1 MIKTFKRTSYLKLL
15 TEHLAIP
22 KPPIQVILGPR
33 QVGKTTAILHY
44 LKGWKGLSFYHTA
57 DQVSPPDAAW
67 IEARWKE
74 ARHKSVS
81 KNRGILVFDEIQKVP
96 RWSEVVK
103 KCFDEDRRNKF
114 SLNVVLLGSSSLLVQ
129 RGLTES
135 LAGRFEII
143 PFPHWSFSECRDC
156 FDISFDEYVFYG
168 GYPGA
173 LQILLD
179 SGRDVERWSA
189 YVRDTLIETVLNK
202 DILLLTP
209 VTKPALF
216 RQVFSLSC
224 LHPAE
229 ILSLNKMLGQLQ
241 EAGNA
246 STILSYLKLL
256 DAAMLLKPLERF
268 SGNRIRQKI
277 SSPKLVL
284 LNNALINASFPRK
297 FNETKK
303 NDSQWGR
310 LVENVVGAA
319 LVNNN
324 AGRAV
329 EIFYWRDRDHEI
341 DFVLRKGEEVLGIEV
356 KTGGRQHP
364 KGSAPFLKKFPA
376 SRVITTCV
384 GGGDIP
390 AEALVSMSAE
400 EIFHADKFR
409 GHTRNSG
416 IK

>member
-1 MIKTFKRTSYLKLL
+1 MGRTFERTTYLKLL
-15 TEHLAIP
+15 SDHLATP
-22 KPPIQVILGPR
+22 APPIQVILGPR

-44 LKGWKGLSFYHTA
+44 LKGWKGMSFYHTA
-57 DQVSPPDAAW
+57 DQLSPPDAAW
-67 IEARWKE
+67 IETQWKE
-74 ARHKSVS
+74 AR
-81 KNRGILVFDEIQKVP
+81 RQIAPLGGGILVLDEIQKVP

-103 KCFDEDRRNKF
+103 KCFDEDRRNK
-114 SLNVVLLGSSSLLVQ
+114 LPLHVVLLGSSSLLVQ

-143 PFPHWSFSECRDC
+143 PFPHWSFSECHDC
-156 FDISFDEYVFYG
+156 FGISFEDYVFYG

-189 YVRDTLIETVLNK
+189 YVRDALIETVLNK

-209 VTKPALF
+209 VAKPALF
-216 RQVFSLSC
+216 RQVFTLAC

-229 ILSLNKMLGQLQ
+229 MLSLNKMLGQLQ

-297 FNETKK
+297 FNEIKK
-303 NDSQWGR
+303 NDSLWGR
-310 LVENVVGAA
+310 LVENAVGAS

-324 AGRAV
+324 AGKAV
-329 EIFYWRDRDHEI
+329 EVFYWRDRDHEI
-341 DFVLRKGEEVLGIEV
+341 DFVLRQGEKVLGIEV
-356 KTGGRQHP
+356 KTGDRKNFKGRE
-364 KGSAPFLKKFPA
+364 PFLRKFPA
-376 SRVITTCV
+376 ARMITTYT
-384 GGGDIP
+384 GGGDIA
-390 AEALVSMSAE
+390 AEELLSMSAQ
-400 EIFHADKFR
+400 EIFQFVHY
-409 GHTRNSG
+409 
-416 IK
+416 

>member
-1 MIKTFKRTSYLKLL
+1 MARTFKRFSYLKLL

-22 KPPIQVILGPR
+22 APPIQVILGPR

-44 LKGWKGLSFYHTA
+44 LKVWKGASFYHTA
-57 DQVSPPDAAW
+57 DQIAPPDAAW
-67 IEARWKE
+67 IETQWRE
-74 ARHKSVS
+74 ARHQMATGGG
-81 KNRGILVFDEIQKVP
+81 GILVFDEIQKVP

-103 KCFDEDRRNKF
+103 KCFDEDRRNKL
-114 SLNVVLLGSSSLLVQ
+114 SLHVVLLGSSSLLVQ

-143 PFPHWSFSECRDC
+143 PFPHWSFSECHDC

-173 LQILLD
+173 LQIFLD
-179 SGRDVERWSA
+179 SGRDVERWGA
-189 YVRDTLIETVLNK
+189 YVRDALIETVLNK

-209 VTKPALF
+209 VAKPALF
-216 RQVFSLSC
+216 RQVFALAC

-229 ILSLNKMLGQLQ
+229 VLSLNKMLGQLQ

-246 STILSYLKLL
+246 TTILSYLKLL

-284 LNNALINASFPRK
+284 LNNALVNASFPQK
-297 FNETKK
+297 FNEIKK
-303 NDSQWGR
+303 NDSRWGR
-310 LVENVVGAA
+310 LVENAVGAA

-324 AGRAV
+324 PGKTV

-341 DFVLRKGEEVLGIEV
+341 DFVLRQGEKVLGIEV
-356 KTGGRQHP
+356 KTASRQSSKGR
-364 KGSAPFLKKFPA
+364 GPFLKKFTA
-376 SRVITTCV
+376 HEVITTAV

-390 AEALVSMSAE
+390 VEALVSMSAE
-400 EIFHADKFR
+400 EIFQAVNR
-409 GHTRNSG
+409 
-416 IK
+416 

>member
-1 MIKTFKRTSYLKLL
+1 MIKTFERISYLKLL

-22 KPPIQVILGPR
+22 TPPIQVILGPR
-33 QVGKTTAILHY
+33 QAGKTTAILHY
-44 LKGWKGLSFYHTA
+44 LKGWKGPSFYHTA
-57 DQVSPPDAAW
+57 DQISPPDAAW
-67 IEARWKE
+67 IETQWRE
-74 ARHKSVS
+74 AR
-81 KNRGILVFDEIQKVP
+81 RQIAPGGGGILVFDEIQKVP

-103 KCFDEDRRNKF
+103 KCFDEDRRNKL
-114 SLNVVLLGSSSLLVQ
+114 SLYVVLLGSSSLLVQ

-143 PFPHWSFSECRDC
+143 SFPHWSFSECRDC

-179 SGRDVERWSA
+179 SGRNAERWSA
-189 YVRDTLIETVLNK
+189 YVRDTLIETVLSK

-209 VTKPALF
+209 VAKPALF
-216 RQVFSLSC
+216 RQVFSLAC

-229 ILSLNKMLGQLQ
+229 VLSLNKMLGQLQ

-277 SSPKLVL
+277 SSPKLIL
-284 LNNALINASFPRK
+284 LNNALINASFSRK
-297 FNETKK
+297 FDEIKK

-310 LVENVVGAA
+310 LVENAVGAA

-324 AGRAV
+324 AGKAV

-341 DFVLRKGEEVLGIEV
+341 DFILRQGEEVLGIEV
-356 KTGGRQHP
+356 KAGERRNSEGRE
-364 KGSAPFLKKFPA
+364 PFLKKFPA
-376 SRVITTCV
+376 SKVITTCV

-390 AEALVSMSAE
+390 AEALVSMPAE
-400 EIFHADKFR
+400 KIFQGAND
-409 GHTRNSG
+409 
-416 IK
+416 

>member
-1 MIKTFKRTSYLKLL
+1 MIRNFERIAHLELLKK
-15 TEHLAIP
+15 HLSIP
-22 KPPIQVILGPR
+22 HPPVQVILGPR
-33 QVGKTTAILHY
+33 QVGKTTAILHF
-44 LKGWKGLSFYHTA
+44 LKGWAGPSFYHTA
-57 DQVSPPDAAW
+57 DQVSPPDALW
-67 IEARWKE
+67 LEKQWDEARRESSLKG
-74 ARHKSVS
+74 
-81 KNRGILVFDEIQKVP
+81 RGLLVFDEVQKIP
-96 RWSEVVK
+96 RWSDVVK
-103 KCFDEDRRNKF
+103 KCFDEDRRKKIP
-114 SLNVVLLGSSSLLVQ
+114 LHVVLLGSSSLLVQ

-156 FDISFDEYVFYG
+156 FGISFDEYIFYG

-179 SGRDVERWSA
+179 SGHDAERWSA

-229 ILSLNKMLGQLQ
+229 VFSLNKMLGQLQ

-246 STILSYLKLL
+246 STIASYLKLL

-284 LNNALINASFPRK
+284 LNNALVNASFPRK
-297 FNETKK
+297 FDETRK
-303 NDSQWGR
+303 DRAQWGR
-310 LVENVVGAA
+310 LVENALGAS

-324 AGRAV
+324 AGKAV
-329 EIFYWRDRDHEI
+329 EVFYWRERDQEV
-341 DFVLRKGEEVLGIEV
+341 DFVLRLGDKVLGIEV
-356 KTGGRQHP
+356 KTGVQ
-364 KGSAPFLKKFPA
+364 KDLKSADSFLKKFPGGK
-376 SRVITTCV
+376 VITAGV
-384 GGGDIP
+384 GSGDIP
-390 AEALVSMSAE
+390 AEELISMSAE
-400 EIFHADKFR
+400 EIIR
-409 GHTRNSG
+409 
-416 IK
+416 I

>member
-1 MIKTFKRTSYLKLL
+1 MGRIFERISYLQLL

-22 KPPIQVILGPR
+22 APPIQVILGPR

-44 LKGWKGLSFYHTA
+44 LKAWKGLSFYHTA
-57 DQVSPPDAAW
+57 DQIAPPDAAW
-67 IEARWKE
+67 IETQWTE
-74 ARHKSVS
+74 AR
-81 KNRGILVFDEIQKVP
+81 RGIAPRGGGILVFDEIQKVP

-103 KCFDEDRRNKF
+103 KCFDEDRRNEL
-114 SLNVVLLGSSSLLVQ
+114 SLHVVLLGSSSLLVQ

-179 SGRDVERWSA
+179 SGHDVERWGA
-189 YVRDTLIETVLNK
+189 YVRDALIETVLNK

-209 VTKPALF
+209 VAKPALF
-216 RQVFSLSC
+216 RQVFSLAC

-229 ILSLNKMLGQLQ
+229 VLSLNKMLGQLQ

-246 STILSYLKLL
+246 TTILSYLKLL

-284 LNNALINASFPRK
+284 LNNALVNASFPQR
-297 FNETKK
+297 FNEIKE
-303 NDSQWGR
+303 NDSRWGR
-310 LVENVVGAA
+310 LVENTVGAA

-324 AGRAV
+324 AGKAV

-341 DFVLRKGEEVLGIEV
+341 DFVLRQGEKVLGIEV
-356 KTGGRQHP
+356 KTGGRQTS
-364 KGSAPFLKKFPA
+364 KGRGPFLRKFPA
-376 SRVITTCV
+376 HEVIMTCV

-400 EIFHADKFR
+400 EIFQAVNR
-409 GHTRNSG
+409 
-416 IK
+416 

>member
-1 MIKTFKRTSYLKLL
+1 M
-15 TEHLAIP
+15 
-22 KPPIQVILGPR
+22 ILGPR

-44 LKGWKGLSFYHTA
+44 LKVWKGASFYHTA
-57 DQVSPPDAAW
+57 DQIAPPDAAW
-67 IEARWKE
+67 IETQWRE
-74 ARHKSVS
+74 ARHQMAAGGG
-81 KNRGILVFDEIQKVP
+81 GILVFDEIQKVP

-103 KCFDEDRRNKF
+103 KCFDEDRRNKL
-114 SLNVVLLGSSSLLVQ
+114 SLHVVLLGSSSLLVQ

-143 PFPHWSFSECRDC
+143 PFPHWSFSECQDC

-173 LQILLD
+173 LQIFLD
-179 SGRDVERWSA
+179 SGRDVERWGA
-189 YVRDTLIETVLNK
+189 YVRDALIETVLNK

-209 VTKPALF
+209 VAKPALF
-216 RQVFSLSC
+216 RQVFALAC

-229 ILSLNKMLGQLQ
+229 VLSLNKMLGQLQ

-246 STILSYLKLL
+246 TTILSYLKLL

-284 LNNALINASFPRK
+284 LNNALVNASFPQK
-297 FNETKK
+297 FNEIKK
-303 NDSQWGR
+303 NDSRWGR
-310 LVENVVGAA
+310 LVENAVGAA

-324 AGRAV
+324 PGKTV

-341 DFVLRKGEEVLGIEV
+341 DFVLRQGEKVLGIEV
-356 KTGGRQHP
+356 KTAGRQSS
-364 KGSAPFLKKFPA
+364 KGRGPFLKKFTA
-376 SRVITTCV
+376 HEVITTAV

-390 AEALVSMSAE
+390 VEALVSMSAE
-400 EIFHADKFR
+400 EIFQAVNR
-409 GHTRNSG
+409 
-416 IK
+416 

>member
-1 MIKTFKRTSYLKLL
+1 MGRTFERISYLKLL

-22 KPPIQVILGPR
+22 APPIQVILGPR

-44 LKGWKGLSFYHTA
+44 LKGWKGSSFYHTA
-57 DQVSPPDAAW
+57 DQIAPPDAAW
-67 IEARWKE
+67 IETQWRE
-74 ARHKSVS
+74 ARRQIAP
-81 KNRGILVFDEIQKVP
+81 RGGSILVFDEIQKVP

-103 KCFDEDRRNKF
+103 KCFDEDRRNKL
-114 SLNVVLLGSSSLLVQ
+114 SLYVVFLGSSSLLVQ
-129 RGLTES
+129 RGLAES

-143 PFPHWSFSECRDC
+143 PFPHWSFSECHDC

-179 SGRDVERWSA
+179 SGRDVERWGA
-189 YVRDTLIETVLNK
+189 YVRDALIETVLNK

-209 VTKPALF
+209 VAKPALF
-216 RQVFSLSC
+216 RQVFSLAC

-229 ILSLNKMLGQLQ
+229 MLSLNKMLGQLQ

-246 STILSYLKLL
+246 TTILSYLKLL

-268 SGNRIRQKI
+268 SGSRIRQKI

-284 LNNALINASFPRK
+284 LNNALVNASFPQK
-297 FNETKK
+297 FNEIKK
-303 NDSQWGR
+303 NDSRWGR
-310 LVENVVGAA
+310 LVENAVGAA

-324 AGRAV
+324 PGKAV
-329 EIFYWRDRDHEI
+329 EMFYWRDRDHEI
-341 DFVLRKGEEVLGIEV
+341 DFVLRQGERVLGIEV
-356 KTGGRQHP
+356 KTRGRQTS
-364 KGSAPFLKKFPA
+364 KGRAPFLKKFPA
-376 SRVITTCV
+376 HEVITTCV

-390 AEALVSMSAE
+390 TEALVSMSAE
-400 EIFHADKFR
+400 EMFQAVK
-409 GHTRNSG
+409 
-416 IK
+416 